1 MVRIV
6 MVMMFRLDPV
16 GDVFALM
23 GRESSCRCKRVV
35 VAVIVGEGSV
45 ADAAASA
52 LSSGVG

>member
-1 MVRIV
+1 